1 MFGLSPM
8 YFGVYFFVTALI
20 ILGVTLFLK
29 KKLVGKDRDFYKVLL
44 VLCIPIIVQNFI
56 STSVNVIDT
65 VMISS
70 LGEESI
76 AAVGVANQ
84 VFFLFNMG
92 LIGLTGATGLF
103 ISQFYGSN
111 DRKSIKKVMGLSTIL
126 CLGFSFI
133 FFVLAFFFPELIIG
147 IFSTDPKVVELCKSY
162 LVVIAISYPLTAL
175 SMVISAGARAVRN
188 PKLGM
193 FCSGASLI
201 INIIFN
207 YCLIFGIGIFP
218 ELGVKGAA
226 ISTVFARIIECLLL
240 VGYVIL
246 KDKDY
251 IIKFNINDIKGIN
264 KDFFKVYM
272 SKGMPIFINDF
283 AWAIGSVSYSV
294 AYAMVGTSA
303 IAASQIA
310 TSTANLFIMLAMCIA
325 TGAAIMLGNE
335 LGADNT
341 DRAIDYSNKF
351 SKIVFV
357 VGSILG
363 GMLILSIPIL
373 LKVYSTSSTMAGDL
387 TKIFVIMGVLM
398 GLKSFNILVIVGIL
412 RSGGDTKYAFALE
425 FGCMWLVSIPLTF
438 FGAINGFPIYM
449 LVLFTYSEEIVKA
462 IFGLPRVLSKVW
474 VVNLTKDIKIS
485 G

>member
-1 MFGLSPM
+1 
-8 YFGVYFFVTALI
+8 
-20 ILGVTLFLK
+20 
-29 KKLVGKDRDFYKVLL
+29 
-44 VLCIPIIVQNFI
+44 
-56 STSVNVIDT
+56 
-65 VMISS
+65 
-70 LGEESI
+70 
-76 AAVGVANQ
+76 
-84 VFFLFNMG
+84 
-92 LIGLTGATGLF
+92 
-103 ISQFYGSN
+103 
-111 DRKSIKKVMGLSTIL
+111 
-126 CLGFSFI
+126 
-133 FFVLAFFFPELIIG
+133 
-147 IFSTDPKVVELCKSY
+147 
-162 LVVIAISYPLTAL
+162 
-175 SMVISAGARAVRN
+175 
-188 PKLGM
+188 
-193 FCSGASLI
+193 
-201 INIIFN
+201 
-207 YCLIFGIGIFP
+207 
-218 ELGVKGAA
+218 
-226 ISTVFARIIECLLL
+226 
-240 VGYVIL
+240 
-246 KDKDY
+246 
-251 IIKFNINDIKGIN
+251 
-264 KDFFKVYM
+264 M

-474 VVNLTKDIKIS
+474 VVNLTKDIEIS